1 MNNSFTNI
9 NSTKLTFKQW
19 LIILGSNL
27 LAYCCLMMPGIQI
40 PDFLIFDENHP
51 TFVSGIFQILIVAL
65 FLGIQILGVQLA
77 TGNRWHHLFHGLK
90 AKEWLWVL
98 AFFILA
104 YIISVLSG
112 MIAQK
117 LFGSVSGN
125 AAAGLTMKTPHVW
138 LIFFY
143 QRFSSAIQ
151 ILGEEFL
158 AIMPLLAVTQLATSA
173 KLPHPLL
180 WGNLASTL
188 IFALLHLST
197 YDYNLGYVIL
207 GLAFT
212 RLVLNWSFT
221 KTHNIWVSFLV
232 HFLFDTLSFL
242 ILLLATK

>member
-1 MNNSFTNI
+1 MTNNLTNSFHLSGKKWLLILLSNI
-9 NSTKLTFKQW
+9 
-19 LIILGSNL
+19 I
-27 LAYCCLMMPGIQI
+27 AYCCLIMPGIQV
-40 PDFLIFDENHP
+40 PDYLVFDENHP
-51 TFVSGIFQILIVAL
+51 SLTAACFQLLIVTI
-65 FLGIQILGVQLA
+65 FLVIQIIGVQIA
-77 TGNRWHHLFHGLK
+77 TGKKWHHLFHVPH
-90 AKEWLWVL
+90 AKEWLWILV
-98 AFFILA
+98 FFVFA
-104 YIISVLSG
+104 YFISVLSG
-112 MIAQK
+112 TISQK

-138 LIFFY
+138 LIFLY

-158 AIMPLLAVTQLATSA
+158 AIMPLLAVTQLANSCHM
-173 KLPHPLL
+173 PHPLL
-180 WGNLASTL
+180 WGNIVSAL

-212 RLVLNWSFT
+212 RLVLNWAFI

-232 HFLFDTLSFL
+232 HFLFDTLAFL